1 MKVSIYTLSTCPWC
15 MKTKKWLADH
25 HVPFEYVDYDLADE
39 PTQGK
44 IIREMDVAGAK
55 GFPFVKIG
63 DQVVE
68 GYQPKKFAQLLG
80 IEA

>member
-1 MKVSIYTLSTCPWC
+1 MKVSLYTLSTCPWC
-15 MKTKKWLADH
+15 MKTKKWFTDH

-39 PTQGK
+39 PTQK
-44 IIREMDVAGAK
+44 RIIREMDAAGAN

-68 GYQPKKFAQLLG
+68 GYQTKKFAQLLG
-80 IEA
+80 VEA